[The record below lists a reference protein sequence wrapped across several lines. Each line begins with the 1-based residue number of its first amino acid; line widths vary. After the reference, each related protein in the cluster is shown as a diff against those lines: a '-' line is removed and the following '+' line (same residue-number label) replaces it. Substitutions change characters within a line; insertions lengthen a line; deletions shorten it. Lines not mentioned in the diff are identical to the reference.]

1 MMITARPL
9 ITRLRV
15 AATRHR
21 AWLPALALA
30 VLLTGFAQ
38 TSHFHKPP
46 DAGTTVNDYCSFC
59 LLHVRQAGAPTQL
72 GAPQRI
78 AVFRAQ
84 IECHDA
90 PSYAQSSFVSYEA
103 RGPPST

>member
-1 MMITARPL
+1 MITPRPL

-38 TSHFHKPP
+38 ASHFHKLP
-46 DAGTTVNDYCSFC
+46 DAGTTVNDDCSFC
-59 LLHVRQAGAPTQL
+59 LQHVRQAGAPTQL
-72 GAPQRI
+72 SAPQRI

-84 IECHDA
+84 VERHEA
-90 PSYAQSSFVSYEA
+90 PYHTRSRFVSYEA
-103 RGPPST
+103 RGPPSA